1 MDFGVIFSV
10 FKVLKID
17 GIEEKIQLVIIVI
30 YSINHSKQGGGI
42 RINWNELKNSFCV
55 KAVTLTMWWNPYFM
69 LMGVPSSNILW
80 GYGFK
85 N

>member
-42 RINWNELKNSFCV
+42 RIN
-55 KAVTLTMWWNPYFM
+55 
-69 LMGVPSSNILW
+69 
-80 GYGFK
+80 
-85 N
+85 